1 MTNLTDFKEFRD
13 AIFLT
18 LMSKVEDKLEA
29 EHENISNS
37 LLQSSINTE
46 INSTYHNRSFNE

>member
-1 MTNLTDFKEFRD
+1 MTNIPDFKEFRD

-29 EHENISNS
+29 DINRHEDTKI
-37 LLQSSINTE
+37 TK
-46 INSTYHNRSFNE
+46 

>member
-1 MTNLTDFKEFRD
+1 MTNLIDFKEFRD

-37 LLQSSINTE
+37 LLQSSINTD
-46 INSTYHNRSFNE
+46 INRHEDTKITK

>member
-1 MTNLTDFKEFRD
+1 MTSISDFKEFRD

-37 LLQSSINTE
+37 LLQSSINTD
-46 INSTYHNRSFNE
+46 INRHEDTKITK